1 MAVRA
6 LIVED
11 EPLARDT
18 LREFA
23 AGVSWLDIIGEAAD
37 GKSAVR
43 LIDESRPDLVLLD
56 IRMPELSGL
65 QILARIRHQPEVV
78 FTTAHDEHA
87 VTAFE
92 LGALEYLLKPFGRER
107 FNLAMERVRRRLESA
122 AAGSPTASERA
133 AAALQTP
140 PQAGPLERLFV
151 RDARGLI
158 VQLRAEDVV
167 RLSGRRRLRRG
178 ARRRSLVPRE
188 PQPGRLRAAARP
200 RTLPPRPP
208 LTHRQPRPRPGHRA
222 FGAAPHAPPLRRL
235 ARLGEPRRGA
245 GAPGT
250 LHLNYTPRPP
260 LTDAPDRSPAVSAR
274 SRKTCHAGHARGVF
288 PTREESRAK
297 EPEVT

>member
-23 AGVSWLDIIGEAAD
+23 AGVGWLDIVGEAAD

-65 QILARIRHQPEVV
+65 QILARVRHQPEVV

-107 FNLAMERVRRRLESA
+107 FNLAMERVRRRLE
-122 AAGSPTASERA
+122 AAGAGAPTASERA
-133 AAALQTP
+133 AAALETP
-140 PQAGPLERLFV
+140 PRDKPLERLFV

-167 RLSGRRRLRRG
+167 RLSAADDYVEVHAGGVSYLVNLSLGDFERRLDPARFRRVH
-178 ARRRSLVPRE
+178 RSHIVNLDHVQAIE
-188 PQPGRLRAAARP
+188 PAGQRLTLRLSDGSRVAASR
-200 RTLPPRPP
+200 
-208 LTHRQPRPRPGHRA
+208 
-222 FGAAPHAPPLRRL
+222 
-235 ARLGEPRRGA
+235 A
-245 GAPGT
+245 GAQA
-250 LHLNYTPRPP
+250 L
-260 LTDAPDRSPAVSAR
+260 
-274 SRKTCHAGHARGVF
+274 RGLII
-288 PTREESRAK
+288 
-297 EPEVT
+297 